1 MGDKKELGWNLHS
14 WEGTV
19 KRKGSLNSENFL
31 CWLGDQLGEKGSFRG
46 SEESPGASLWL
57 AKLEYTSTDSPG
69 HLTAVPNPAC
79 MLVCQGG
86 FSRENGGEN
95 GLGAQRQLDGSG
107 AVCR

>member
-1 MGDKKELGWNLHS
+1 MSFHPGNPLQ
-14 WEGTV
+14 
-19 KRKGSLNSENFL
+19 
-31 CWLGDQLGEKGSFRG
+31 WLGDHLGEKGSFRG

-107 AVCR
+107 AVRR

>member
-46 SEESPGASLWL
+46 SEESAEVRLQQAEQRPAPMVL
-57 AKLEYTSTDSPG
+57 ATTL
-69 HLTAVPNPAC
+69 
-79 MLVCQGG
+79 
-86 FSRENGGEN
+86 
-95 GLGAQRQLDGSG
+95 
-107 AVCR
+107 